1 MINKVKQKKA
11 FSSIPI
17 PERTEKPREVGISMI
32 IDWGM
37 GLLLQRDSIEG
48 SSEYIDLAKVAA
60 GISRLYPVDY
70 LKKKIELYRKYDIE
84 PFPGGLFFEL
94 AYKQGTWEKFIEEAL
109 DVGYRTI
116 EVSDNL
122 LDIEPEEKHRV
133 IRRVV
138 EEMGVEVYGEV
149 GKKEGAG
156 ADDDA
161 LLEDIEGCLTAG
173 AKHVFVEAVEL
184 FVGRFNES
192 LIEAIFKRF
201 PLKSIII
208 ELPVL
213 ILPGT
218 HHHDIYEIT
227 SKLISRLGPDIN
239 LANIYPTDIWI
250 IELLRR
256 GMAGDTSNPWGAYR
270 LAGFED
276 KSRKQK

>member
-1 MINKVKQKKA
+1 MKQPKA
-11 FSSIPI
+11 FASIPV

-37 GLLLQRDSIEG
+37 GLSLQEDSIEG
-48 SSEYIDLAKVAA
+48 PSEYIDLAKVAA
-60 GISRLYPVDY
+60 GISRLYSADY
-70 LKKKIELYRKYDIE
+70 LKRKIELYREYDID

-94 AYKQGTWEKFIEEAL
+94 AYKQGTWEKFIKEAL
-109 DVGYRTI
+109 EVGYRAI

-122 LDIEPEEKHRV
+122 LDIEAKEKHHA
-133 IRRVV
+133 IKKIV
-138 EEMGVEVYGEV
+138 EEMGVEVHGEV

-161 LLEDIEGCLTAG
+161 LVEDIEGCLAAG
-173 AKHVFVEAVEL
+173 ARNVFVEAVEL
-184 FVGRFNES
+184 FVGGFNES
-192 LIEAIFKRF
+192 LIRKIFERF
-201 PLKSIII
+201 PMRSVII

-218 HHHDIYEIT
+218 HHYDVCEIA

-239 LANIYPTDIWI
+239 LANIYPADIWI

-256 GMAGDTSNPWGAYR
+256 GMAGDTSNPLGAYR

-276 KSRKQK
+276 KSTT